1 MTVHPP
7 VTVVGAGPAGLAAA
21 SAATAA
27 GARVRLIDA
36 EPSPGGQYLRGD
48 ALGRAYDGAKVH
60 GARVPDGVDYLPDT
74 EVWALEPLPGGGA
87 RLHLRTGPADGSG
100 GAVGAGRADPVGRP
114 GPSTGRTTGEP
125 DAAPPSGTTADDRP
139 GPMGVRSAPSTRP
152 RADDG
157 RAAPLEATSTVAVHT
172 VDAPV
177 LVLAT
182 GAHDRVLPFPGWDL
196 PGVVTA
202 GAAQALAKS
211 QRTAIG
217 HNAVVA
223 GTGPFLLPVAR
234 SLHGVGARV
243 AAVLEAGA
251 PVSGWLGDPGGAAA
265 GLGKLGELAGH
276 TAALARRRV
285 PYRTRTAV
293 IEAHGDGALEAVTTA
308 RLDPRWRPLP
318 GTERTIAADALCL
331 GFGFTPR
338 LEAAIAA
345 GCATSGGFV
354 RVDAAQATSARG
366 VFAAGEPTG
375 IGGAALAA
383 AEGEVAGTA
392 AARAAGHPVAPPLG
406 ALRRVRTG
414 RRFAAGLAAAHP
426 IGPGW
431 KEWPRDDTLVCR
443 CEEVALRDLHAAAR
457 SAPGG
462 RAFRLASRA
471 GLGLCQGRVCGRNT
485 AELIGLTD
493 EDARRFDRRP
503 IAVPIRLGDLA
514 DDT

>member
-1 MTVHPP
+1 MSAHPP
-7 VTVVGAGPAGLAAA
+7 VTVVGAGPAGLAAVR
-21 SAATAA
+21 AATAA

-36 EPSPGGQYLRGD
+36 EPAPGGQYLRGD
-48 ALGRAYDGAKVH
+48 ALGGQGDGRSAPE
-60 GARVPDGVDYLPDT
+60 VPDGVEYLPDT

-87 RLHLRTGPADGSG
+87 RLHTRTGPADGS
-100 GAVGAGRADPVGRP
+100 VGAGTATPSARP
-114 GPSTGRTTGEP
+114 PE
-125 DAAPPSGTTADDRP
+125 DDDRAVP
-139 GPMGVRSAPSTRP
+139 QDAIGAP
-152 RADDG
+152 AI
-157 RAAPLEATSTVAVHT
+157 RAA
-172 VDAPV
+172 DAPV

-217 HNAVVA
+217 RTTVVA

-234 SLHGVGARV
+234 SLHRVGARV
-243 AAVLEAGA
+243 AAVLEANA
-251 PVSGWLGDPGGAAA
+251 PVPGWLRNPAGTAA
-265 GLGKLGELAGH
+265 GVGKLGELAGH
-276 TAALARRRV
+276 TAVLARHRI
-285 PYRTRTAV
+285 PYRTRTTV
-293 IEAHGDGALEAVTTA
+293 IAAHGDGGLEAVTTA
-308 RLDPRWRPLP
+308 RLDPEWRPLP
-318 GTERTIAADALCL
+318 GTERTIVADALCL

-338 LEAAIAA
+338 LELAIAA
-345 GCATSGGFV
+345 GCATTGGLV
-354 RVDAAQATSARG
+354 RVDAAQATTVHG

-392 AARAAGHPVAPPLG
+392 AARAAGYRVSPPLG

-414 RRFAAGLAAAHP
+414 RRFAAALAAAHP
-426 IGPGW
+426 VRPGW
-431 KEWPRDDTLVCR
+431 KEWPKDDTLVCR
-443 CEEVALRDLHAAAR
+443 CEEVPLRDLRAAAR

-493 EDARRFDRRP
+493 DDARRFDRRP

-514 DDT
+514 DDTTTRERHHAR

>member
-1 MTVHPP
+1 MTANPS
-7 VTVVGAGPAGLAAA
+7 VTIVGAGPAGLAAA
-21 SAATAA
+21 RAATAA

-36 EPSPGGQYLRGD
+36 EPAPGGQYLRGD
-48 ALGRAYDGAKVH
+48 ALGVQEDGRSA
-60 GARVPDGVDYLPDT
+60 PDLPGEVEHFPDT
-74 EVWALEPLPGGGA
+74 EVWALEPLSGGGA
-87 RLHLRTGPADGSG
+87 RLHLRTGPADGS
-100 GAVGAGRADPVGRP
+100 AGAGV
-114 GPSTGRTTGEP
+114 
-125 DAAPPSGTTADDRP
+125 AAPDD
-139 GPMGVRSAPSTRP
+139 GP
-152 RADDG
+152 RASVD
-157 RAAPLEATSTVAVHT
+157 RAVPHHAVRT
-172 VDAPV
+172 IDAPV

-217 HNAVVA
+217 NTAVVA

-243 AAVLEAGA
+243 AAVLEANA
-251 PVSGWLGDPGGAAA
+251 PVSGWLRDPAGTAA
-265 GLGKLGELAGH
+265 GAGKLGELAGH
-276 TAALARRRV
+276 TAALARHRV

-293 IEAHGDGALEAVTTA
+293 IAAHGDGALEAVTTA
-308 RLDPRWRPLP
+308 RLDPDWRPLP
-318 GTERTIAADALCL
+318 GTEHTIAADALCL

-338 LEAAIAA
+338 LELAIAA
-345 GCATSGGFV
+345 GCATTGGFV
-354 RVDAAQATSARG
+354 LVDAAQATSTHG

-392 AARAAGHPVAPPLG
+392 AARAAGHRVAPPLS

-414 RRFAAGLAAAHP
+414 RRFAAALSAAHP
-426 IGPGW
+426 VRSGW
-431 KEWPRDDTLVCR
+431 KEWPKDDTVVCR
-443 CEEVALRDLHAAAR
+443 CEEVPLRDLRAAAR

-462 RAFRLASRA
+462 RAFKLASRA
-471 GLGLCQGRVCGRNT
+471 GLGLCQGRICGRNT
-485 AELIGLTD
+485 ADLIGLTHD
-493 EDARRFDRRP
+493 DARRFDRRP

-514 DDT
+514 GDT

>member
-1 MTVHPP
+1 MSAPPP
-7 VTVVGAGPAGLAAA
+7 VTIVGAGPAGLAAA
-21 SAATAA
+21 RAAASA

-48 ALGRAYDGAKVH
+48 ALAGPHGGAAGQ
-60 GARVPDGVDYLPDT
+60 GAHVPDGAEHISDT

-87 RLHLRTGPADGSG
+87 RLHLRSGPADGSG
-100 GAVGAGRADPVGRP
+100 GA
-114 GPSTGRTTGEP
+114 RT
-125 DAAPPSGTTADDRP
+125 A
-139 GPMGVRSAPSTRP
+139 
-152 RADDG
+152 
-157 RAAPLEATSTVAVHT
+157 
-172 VDAPV
+172 DAPV

-217 HNAVVA
+217 RTAVVA
-223 GTGPFLLPVAR
+223 GTGPFLLPVTR
-234 SLHGVGARV
+234 SLIGAGARV
-243 AAVLEAGA
+243 AAVLEANA
-251 PVSGWLGDPGGAAA
+251 PVSGWLRCAGGAAA
-265 GLGKLGELAGH
+265 GFGKFGELVGH
-276 TAALARRRV
+276 TAVLARRRV

-293 IEAHGDGALEAVTTA
+293 IAAHGDGVLEAVTTV
-308 RLDPRWRPLP
+308 RLDPGWRPLP

-338 LEAAIAA
+338 LELAVAA
-345 GCATSGGFV
+345 GCATTGGFV
-354 RVDAAQATSARG
+354 RVDAAQATSAPG

-392 AARAAGHPVAPPLG
+392 AARACGHPVVAPLG
-406 ALRRVRTG
+406 ALRRVRAG
-414 RRFAAGLAAAHP
+414 RRFAAALAAAHP
-426 IGPGW
+426 LRPGW
-431 KEWPRDDTLVCR
+431 TRWPRDDTPVCR
-443 CEEVALRDLHAAAR
+443 CEEVTLSDLHAAAR
-457 SAPGG
+457 SASGG

-493 EDARRFDRRP
+493 DDAQRFDRRP
-503 IAVPIRLGDLA
+503 IAVPVRLGDLA
-514 DDT
+514 DGT